1 MNLLSKVYITINL
14 QKLKDNIQHTMDLC
28 KENSVKLAPVVKS
41 ICGDQQ
47 IIDCFNQSPV
57 EVLAD
62 SRLDNFARFKTDKER
77 FLIRP
82 AVASE
87 AEAVVKYC
95 DTSLQCDLNTIMAID
110 KAAAAEG
117 KTHNIIL
124 LVDIGDLRDGIMYT
138 NQDALL
144 SCAAFVHTSENL
156 RLTGVA
162 TNYNCFMG
170 YLPNEENMNHL
181 VTLHQLIM
189 PFYETDSPV
198 VSGGNS
204 SSTSILI
211 SDDLSFPKEF
221 NQLRMGEAIMLGR
234 DPADNSFIPGYETDV
249 FTLHVPLIEVYEK
262 ESEAQSTQRRGVL
275 SIGKQDLQL
284 EHIIPRDSRIRVL
297 GGCSDECVVDLSEA
311 PEYKSG
317 DELIFDLEYGALMTA
332 FAGSF
337 IGKSYID

>member
-14 QKLKDNIQHTMDLC
+14 QKLKDNIQHTIDLC
-28 KENSVKLAPVVKS
+28 KENSVKLTPVVKS

-47 IIDCFNQSPV
+47 IIDCFNQADV
-57 EVLAD
+57 QVLAD
-62 SRLDNFARFKTDKER
+62 SRLDNFAGMSTYKER

-87 AEAVVKYC
+87 AENVVKYC

-110 KAAAAEG
+110 RAAATEG

-156 RLTGVA
+156 KLTGIA
-162 TNYNCFMG
+162 TNYNCFLG
-170 YLPNEENMNHL
+170 YLPDQDNMNKL
-181 VTLHQLIM
+181 VELHKLIM
-189 PFYETDSPV
+189 PFYDTNKPI

-204 SSTSILI
+204 SSVSILL
-211 SDDLSFPKEF
+211 SEDLSFPKEF

-234 DPADNSFIPGYETDV
+234 DPADNTFIPGYETDV

-262 ESEAQSTQRRGVL
+262 STDSQDTTRRGVL

-284 EHIIPRDSRIRVL
+284 EHIIPRDSRVKVL
-297 GGCSDECVVDLSEA
+297 GGCSDECVVDLSQA

-317 DELIFDLEYGALMTA
+317 DELTFDLEYGALMTA

-337 IGKSYID
+337 VGRIYI